1 MTCRS
6 IEPDLVDLARGVVPD
21 ADRCAAI
28 DRHLRECPR
37 CAARLESER
46 AMSAGLR
53 RLAEDTRAPA
63 VDSERE
69 RAVLSAFDAAW
80 AGGPS
85 RPRARGWSR
94 PAAAAALMALAAT
107 FAWIVARAPVVAPRS
122 APVSRQDV
130 PLPVLP
136 AVAPSV
142 QRVEASPAAIAA
154 ESAPPRRHLT
164 SGPRS
169 APRATTEF
177 VVWPGAA
184 NLPTF
189 ESGHLMRMELPASLV
204 GTLGLRPS
212 SHSTVVQADVLVG
225 QDGYARAVRLVP

>member
-6 IEPDLVDLARGVVPD
+6 IAPDLVDLARGVVPD

-80 AGGPS
+80 AGPY
-85 RPRARGWSR
+85 RPRAPERWR

-107 FAWIVARAPVVAPRS
+107 LAWVVAKAPGLAPRS
-122 APVSRQDV
+122 LPVSRQNV
-130 PLPVLP
+130 ALPALS
-136 AVAPSV
+136 AVAPAA
-142 QRVEASPAAIAA
+142 QRVEASPAATAT
-154 ESAPPRRHLT
+154 ESARPRRQQT
-164 SGPRS
+164 SGSLS
-169 APRATTEF
+169 ASRVTTEF